1 MGKYF
6 NQGLIPPQGHGKRSL
21 SKKEKGQVALTLFIS
36 VVLLFIYFG
45 TMNLPIAVFPAG
57 ALTENPIYLGQIVC
71 VGYWVIFAGFLM
83 AYLIYNR
90 GFSRKNMTEDMLPAT
105 WSQEQ
110 RANYIAD
117 GKRRYERSK
126 WMLAIIVPFLVS
138 IAADALY
145 LFTWPII
152 QSLFNI
158 S

>member
-1 MGKYF
+1 MGKYI
-6 NQGLIPPQGHGKRSL
+6 NQGLIPPQKPDKRSL
-21 SKKEKGQVALTLFIS
+21 SPKEKGLIGLTLLNSLI
-36 VVLLFIYFG
+36 LLFIYFG
-45 TMNLPIAVFPAG
+45 TVNLPIAVFPAG
-57 ALTENPIYLGQIVC
+57 AITENPIYLGQLVC
-71 VGYWVIFAGFLM
+71 VGYWVIFAGFLI
-83 AYLIYNR
+83 AYLLYNR

-110 RANYIAD
+110 RADYIAD
-117 GKRRYERSK
+117 GKRRSERSK
-126 WMLAIIVPFLVS
+126 WMLAIIVPFFVS